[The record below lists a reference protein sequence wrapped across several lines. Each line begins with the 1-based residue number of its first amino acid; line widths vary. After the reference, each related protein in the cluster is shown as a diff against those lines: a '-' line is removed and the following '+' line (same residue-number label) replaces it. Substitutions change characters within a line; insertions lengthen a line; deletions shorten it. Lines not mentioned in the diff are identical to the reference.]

1 MPNAV
6 IERLQAQRDE
16 QLLFVDQLLNRVDA
30 EGRDLVEAERNNVAS
45 ARQRVAEI
53 DTQLE
58 PLIAFDTLRSQ
69 ASNGQPL
76 PGRTAPAR
84 TEPRPLDPTGH
95 QAAGGGL
102 PWRTA
107 GAFVVDHLRARGV
120 RWAQVGPDTA
130 AAARIER
137 AVANQVTGDVPGLL
151 PQPIIGPVVGVLEAE
166 RPFVTSVGVK
176 DMGGI
181 PGSQFSRPHITQH
194 TAVGKQAAQ
203 KTALASQV
211 LKVDPIPFNKET
223 YGGSVDLSRQVIDWT
238 SPAAWD
244 AVIQD
249 LAGIYGAQTEIAAA
263 TAFATAITQATAAVA
278 TDDLAGWTAA
288 LYEAAALAFRGGAA
302 VGAIPMGK
310 LPNHIWVS
318 LDMWQHLGGIVDSAR
333 LSTFANQLQA
343 LGAGDPT
350 SFAGDVLNLPRSVV
364 WAFPAGT
371 VIVGNTSMF
380 EFYEEVIGLL
390 TAVEP
395 SLLGV
400 EIAYGGYVAYSALV
414 ASAFAKVTPPAVIP

>member
-16 QLLFVDQLLNRVDA
+16 QLQFVDQLLNRVDA
-30 EGRDLVEAERNNVAS
+30 DNRDLVEAERANVAA
-45 ARQRVAEI
+45 ARQRVADI

-58 PLIAFDTLRSQ
+58 PLLAFDTLRTQ

-76 PGRTAPAR
+76 PARTAPAR

-107 GAFVVDHLRARGV
+107 GAFVVDHLRARG
-120 RWAQVGPDTA
+120 RAGHAPDTA

-151 PQPIIGPVVGVLEAE
+151 PAPIIGPVVGALDSS

-181 PGSQFSRPHITQH
+181 PGSAFSRPHITQH
-194 TAVGKQAAQ
+194 VAVGKQAAQ
-203 KTALASQV
+203 KTPVASQV
-211 LKVDPIPFNKET
+211 LKVDPIPFTKET
-223 YGGSVDLSRQVIDWT
+223 YGGSVDLSRQVMDWT
-238 SPAAWD
+238 SPSAWD

-249 LAGIYGAQTEIAAA
+249 LADVYGAQTEIAAA
-263 TAFATAITQATAAVA
+263 TAFAAAITQASAAVA
-278 TDDLAGWTAA
+278 TDDLAGWTSA

-310 LPNHIWVS
+310 LPDHIWVS
-318 LDMWQHLGGIVDSAR
+318 LDMWQKLGSIVDQAR
-333 LSTFANQLQA
+333 LSTFANASQA

-350 SFAGDVLNLPRSVV
+350 TFAGDVLNLPRSVV

-371 VIVGNTSMF
+371 VIVGNTAMY

-390 TAVEP
+390 SAVEP

-400 EIAYGGYVAYSALV
+400 EVAYGGYVAFSPLNPL
-414 ASAFAKVTPPAVIP
+414 AFAKVTPPAVIP